1 MGRKPNQL
9 ILEFFERGPKLED
22 ASNRYQHT
30 CRSCGEKFPKG
41 RIDTLTAH
49 LVKKCPAL
57 TAQDRQR
64 AILQFH
70 DLPVPDLPPP
80 QSSSAQGPAHQVTAA
95 QKHGATN
102 PSQPMTLPYAAPKAG
117 MSRLEALA
125 EVSRQRLDLSGQRIP
140 TPDPDQLPERRGS
153 MRDDAMQNPGPVYE
167 DFLVQ
172 DHDPKPNPDSNGSAV
187 DAPIHNN
194 EPSGAQQPQSLY
206 QYDHLAV
213 GSPHSA
219 GTPIPPASST
229 PPSSTLPPASS
240 ATAATHSHPSPL
252 VMAASAAEELRA
264 NMPNVN
270 HSMEHHGSPGEA
282 AYNPQTGRTGIWASI
297 DPVLQLQDATRD
309 HPESHSPS
317 PNAASATYHRP
328 IAINPNGQQTHFTTD
343 FSMNPKPAKPKVRG
357 RFSDSRRK
365 EVQEVRKRG
374 ACIRCRMLKKPCSG
388 ESPCSTCQNVESA
401 RLWKHPCIRTRIAEE
416 FNLYSAGL
424 HSVLAFHSISSA
436 KANMHFEHVHGRI
449 EARLFDIEPTMYTTF
464 TTLKGL
470 RGVNGPIDPQL
481 VASGLSMESMQ
492 DVEIIDPDVE
502 DIGGKLE
509 SYMKRIGPVIYEAET
524 SPFMKPTLVM
534 AHRLSVENK
543 EGIESKESLLSKVLE
558 LWVATRVLAEPDLKF
573 QLFFNHTQPPF
584 KDPVIMTP
592 QDLESVPQTSRFPIE
607 LATHSEAYRL
617 IDAQILGAMEKRAAN
632 LSKFVMNDLER
643 RLLQR
648 QQANPFETFLV
659 SMILLACVER
669 MCWLFKRWENPAH
682 VPART
687 YSVPPADLKTELER
701 SINAANA
708 AATAAENAQ
717 NNVDHN
723 VPMPDAPPPQE
734 ATPSMQ
740 STAQAATDA
749 ANALF
754 SQPHPNRWPLDKPP
768 ASYSQQGER
777 FSDILHMLLK
787 MRGVPPKTTTEPITN
802 VVVPIDNMTN
812 NQTTN
817 ATINPKS
824 DALAKE
830 WFAEVKITPM
840 YLAERRNAVF
850 VGSDPREW
858 ECFYVSKILVHN
870 GIVEGTGRLVP

>member
-70 DLPVPDLPPP
+70 DLPVPDLPPTP
-80 QSSSAQGPAHQVTAA
+80 SSSSTQGPAQQVTPQKNGA
-95 QKHGATN
+95 QN

-140 TPDPDQLPERRGS
+140 TPDPEQLPERRGS
-153 MRDDAMQNPGPVYE
+153 MRDDSMQNPGPVYE

-172 DHDPKPNPDSNGSAV
+172 DHDPKPAADANGSAV
-187 DAPIHNN
+187 DAATHTP
-194 EPSGAQQPQSLY
+194 EASSGQPPQSIY
-206 QYDHLAV
+206 QYEHLPTGTAQV
-213 GSPHSA
+213 GL
-219 GTPIPPASST
+219 PIPPVPAST
-229 PPSSTLPPASS
+229 PPNSSLPPASS
-240 ATAATHSHPSPL
+240 AAPATAPPHPSPL

-264 NMPNVN
+264 NMPNAN
-270 HSMEHHGSPGEA
+270 HSMEQPTGANDPSHH
-282 AYNPQTGRTGIWASI
+282 QQGRLTGIWASI

-309 HPESHSPS
+309 HSEPHSPS
-317 PNAASATYHRP
+317 PTAGGSATYHRP
-328 IAINPNGQQTHFTTD
+328 IAINPNGQQAHFTTD

-374 ACIRCRMLKKPCSG
+374 ACIRCRMLKKP
-388 ESPCSTCQNVESA
+388 NVESA

-436 KANMHFEHVHGRI
+436 KANMHFEHIPGRI
-449 EARLFDIEPTMYTTF
+449 EARLVDIEPTMYTTF
-464 TTLKGL
+464 TTLKAL
-470 RGVNGPIDPQL
+470 RGVNAPIDPQL

-509 SYMKRIGPVIYEAET
+509 SYMKRIGPTIYEAET

-558 LWVATRVLAEPDLKF
+558 LWVATRILAEPTLKF
-573 QLFFNHTQPPF
+573 QLFFNHTQPPY
-584 KDPVIMTP
+584 KDPVILTQ
-592 QDLESVPQTSRFPIE
+592 QDLESVSHASRFPIE
-607 LATHSEAYRL
+607 PGARSESYKL

-669 MCWLFKRWENPAH
+669 MCWLFKRWENPAQ
-682 VPART
+682 VPARM
-687 YSVPPADLKTELER
+687 YSVPPPDLRTQLEN

-708 AATAAENAQ
+708 ADAAASAAENAT

-723 VPMPDAPPPQE
+723 VTMTDVPPQQD
-734 ATPSMQ
+734 AGPLV
-740 STAQAATDA
+740 QAASDA
-749 ANALF
+749 VNALF

-802 VVVPIDNMTN
+802 IVVPIDNMTN

-830 WFAEVKITPM
+830 WFSEVKITPQ
-840 YLAERRNAVF
+840 YLAERRNAPF
-850 VGSDPREW
+850 HGIEPREW

>member
-70 DLPVPDLPPP
+70 DLPVPDLPPTP
-80 QSSSAQGPAHQVTAA
+80 SSSSTQGPAQQVTPQKNGA
-95 QKHGATN
+95 QN

-140 TPDPDQLPERRGS
+140 TPDPEQLPERRGS
-153 MRDDAMQNPGPVYE
+153 MRDDSMQNPGPVT
-167 DFLVQ
+167 
-172 DHDPKPNPDSNGSAV
+172 
-187 DAPIHNN
+187 
-194 EPSGAQQPQSLY
+194 
-206 QYDHLAV
+206 
-213 GSPHSA
+213 HSRSIER
-219 GTPIPPASST
+219 T
-229 PPSSTLPPASS
+229 
-240 ATAATHSHPSPL
+240 ATAVHLP
-252 VMAASAAEELRA
+252 
-264 NMPNVN
+264 
-270 HSMEHHGSPGEA
+270 
-282 AYNPQTGRTGIWASI
+282 
-297 DPVLQLQDATRD
+297 
-309 HPESHSPS
+309 
-317 PNAASATYHRP
+317 
-328 IAINPNGQQTHFTTD
+328 
-343 FSMNPKPAKPKVRG
+343 
-357 RFSDSRRK
+357 
-365 EVQEVRKRG
+365 EVRKRG
-374 ACIRCRMLKKPCSG
+374 ACIRCRMLKKP
-388 ESPCSTCQNVESA
+388 NVESA

-436 KANMHFEHVHGRI
+436 KANMHFEHIPGRI
-449 EARLFDIEPTMYTTF
+449 EARLVDIEPTMYTTF
-464 TTLKGL
+464 TTLKAL
-470 RGVNGPIDPQL
+470 RGVNAPIDPQL

-509 SYMKRIGPVIYEAET
+509 SYMKRIGPTIYEAET

-558 LWVATRVLAEPDLKF
+558 LWVATRILAEPTLKF
-573 QLFFNHTQPPF
+573 QLFFNHTQPPY
-584 KDPVIMTP
+584 KDPVILTQ
-592 QDLESVPQTSRFPIE
+592 QDLESVSHASRFPIE
-607 LATHSEAYRL
+607 PGARSESYKL

-669 MCWLFKRWENPAH
+669 MCWLFKRWENPAQ
-682 VPART
+682 VPARM
-687 YSVPPADLKTELER
+687 YSVPPPDLRTQLEN

-708 AATAAENAQ
+708 ADAAASAAENAT

-723 VPMPDAPPPQE
+723 VTMTDVPPQQD
-734 ATPSMQ
+734 AGPLV
-740 STAQAATDA
+740 QAASDA
-749 ANALF
+749 VNALF

-802 VVVPIDNMTN
+802 IVVPIDNMTN

-830 WFAEVKITPM
+830 WFSEVKITPQ
-840 YLAERRNAVF
+840 YLAERRNAPF
-850 VGSDPREW
+850 HGIEPREW

>member
-1 MGRKPNQL
+1 
-9 ILEFFERGPKLED
+9 
-22 ASNRYQHT
+22 
-30 CRSCGEKFPKG
+30 
-41 RIDTLTAH
+41 
-49 LVKKCPAL
+49 
-57 TAQDRQR
+57 
-64 AILQFH
+64 
-70 DLPVPDLPPP
+70 
-80 QSSSAQGPAHQVTAA
+80 
-95 QKHGATN
+95 
-102 PSQPMTLPYAAPKAG
+102 
-117 MSRLEALA
+117 
-125 EVSRQRLDLSGQRIP
+125 
-140 TPDPDQLPERRGS
+140 
-153 MRDDAMQNPGPVYE
+153 
-167 DFLVQ
+167 
-172 DHDPKPNPDSNGSAV
+172 
-187 DAPIHNN
+187 
-194 EPSGAQQPQSLY
+194 
-206 QYDHLAV
+206 
-213 GSPHSA
+213 
-219 GTPIPPASST
+219 
-229 PPSSTLPPASS
+229 
-240 ATAATHSHPSPL
+240 
-252 VMAASAAEELRA
+252 MAASAAEELRA
-264 NMPNVN
+264 NMPNAN
-270 HSMEHHGSPGEA
+270 YSMEQPSGASDPSFHQQGRSTG
-282 AYNPQTGRTGIWASI
+282 NWPQAI
-297 DPVLQLQDATRD
+297 DPVLQLQDAARD
-309 HPESHSPS
+309 HSEGHSPS
-317 PNAASATYHRP
+317 PTASSATYHRP
-328 IAINPNGQQTHFTTD
+328 IAINPHGQQTHFTTD

-374 ACIRCRMLKKPCSG
+374 ACIRCRMLKKPVGFHVLQLYICILICFQCSG

-424 HSVLAFHSISSA
+424 HSVLAFHSISST
-436 KANMHFEHVHGRI
+436 KANLHFEHIPGRI
-449 EARLFDIEPTMYTTF
+449 EARLLEIEPSMYTTF

-470 RGVNGPIDPQL
+470 RGVNAPIDPQL
-481 VASGLSMESMQ
+481 VASGLSMESVQ

-509 SYMKRIGPVIYEAET
+509 SYMKRIGPTIYEAET
-524 SPFMKPTLVM
+524 SPFMKPTLMM
-534 AHRLSVENK
+534 AYRLSVENK

-558 LWVATRVLAEPDLKF
+558 LWVATRILAEPTLKF

-584 KDPVIMTP
+584 KDPVVLAP
-592 QDLESVPQTSRFPIE
+592 QDLESVSQASRFSIDP
-607 LATHSEAYRL
+607 ATHSESYKL

-669 MCWLFKRWENPAH
+669 MCWLFKRWENPGQ
-682 VPART
+682 VPHRT
-687 YSVPPADLKTELER
+687 YSVPPPDLKTELER

-708 AATAAENAQ
+708 AANAAENAT

-723 VPMPDAPPPQE
+723 VTMTDAPAPQE
-734 ATPSMQ
+734 AADPAQ
-740 STAQAATDA
+740 TALQTATDA
-749 ANALF
+749 VNVLF

-802 VVVPIDNMTN
+802 IVVPIDNMTN

-824 DALAKE
+824 DALAKD

-840 YLAERRNAVF
+840 YLAERRNAIF
-850 VGSDPREW
+850 IGNDPREW

>member
-1 MGRKPNQL
+1 
-9 ILEFFERGPKLED
+9 
-22 ASNRYQHT
+22 
-30 CRSCGEKFPKG
+30 
-41 RIDTLTAH
+41 
-49 LVKKCPAL
+49 
-57 TAQDRQR
+57 
-64 AILQFH
+64 
-70 DLPVPDLPPP
+70 
-80 QSSSAQGPAHQVTAA
+80 
-95 QKHGATN
+95 
-102 PSQPMTLPYAAPKAG
+102 
-117 MSRLEALA
+117 
-125 EVSRQRLDLSGQRIP
+125 
-140 TPDPDQLPERRGS
+140 
-153 MRDDAMQNPGPVYE
+153 
-167 DFLVQ
+167 
-172 DHDPKPNPDSNGSAV
+172 
-187 DAPIHNN
+187 
-194 EPSGAQQPQSLY
+194 
-206 QYDHLAV
+206 
-213 GSPHSA
+213 
-219 GTPIPPASST
+219 
-229 PPSSTLPPASS
+229 
-240 ATAATHSHPSPL
+240 
-252 VMAASAAEELRA
+252 
-264 NMPNVN
+264 
-270 HSMEHHGSPGEA
+270 
-282 AYNPQTGRTGIWASI
+282 
-297 DPVLQLQDATRD
+297 
-309 HPESHSPS
+309 
-317 PNAASATYHRP
+317 
-328 IAINPNGQQTHFTTD
+328 
-343 FSMNPKPAKPKVRG
+343 
-357 RFSDSRRK
+357 
-365 EVQEVRKRG
+365 
-374 ACIRCRMLKKPCSG
+374 
-388 ESPCSTCQNVESA
+388 
-401 RLWKHPCIRTRIAEE
+401 
-416 FNLYSAGL
+416 
-424 HSVLAFHSISSA
+424 
-436 KANMHFEHVHGRI
+436 
-449 EARLFDIEPTMYTTF
+449 
-464 TTLKGL
+464 
-470 RGVNGPIDPQL
+470 
-481 VASGLSMESMQ
+481 MESMQ

-509 SYMKRIGPVIYEAET
+509 SYMKRIGPMIYEAET

-607 LATHSEAYRL
+607 LATRSEAYRL

-669 MCWLFKRWENPAH
+669 MCWLFKRWENPVH

-687 YSVPPADLKTELER
+687 YSVPPPDLKTELEK

-734 ATPSMQ
+734 GTPSMQ

-802 VVVPIDNMTN
+802 IVVPIDNMTN

-850 VGSDPREW
+850 IGNDPREW

>member
-1 MGRKPNQL
+1 
-9 ILEFFERGPKLED
+9 
-22 ASNRYQHT
+22 
-30 CRSCGEKFPKG
+30 
-41 RIDTLTAH
+41 
-49 LVKKCPAL
+49 
-57 TAQDRQR
+57 
-64 AILQFH
+64 
-70 DLPVPDLPPP
+70 
-80 QSSSAQGPAHQVTAA
+80 
-95 QKHGATN
+95 
-102 PSQPMTLPYAAPKAG
+102 MTLSFCIHPP
-117 MSRLEALA
+117 RLL
-125 EVSRQRLDLSGQRIP
+125 I
-140 TPDPDQLPERRGS
+140 
-153 MRDDAMQNPGPVYE
+153 
-167 DFLVQ
+167 
-172 DHDPKPNPDSNGSAV
+172 
-187 DAPIHNN
+187 
-194 EPSGAQQPQSLY
+194 
-206 QYDHLAV
+206 
-213 GSPHSA
+213 
-219 GTPIPPASST
+219 SS
-229 PPSSTLPPASS
+229 
-240 ATAATHSHPSPL
+240 
-252 VMAASAAEELRA
+252 
-264 NMPNVN
+264 
-270 HSMEHHGSPGEA
+270 
-282 AYNPQTGRTGIWASI
+282 Q
-297 DPVLQLQDATRD
+297 
-309 HPESHSPS
+309 
-317 PNAASATYHRP
+317 
-328 IAINPNGQQTHFTTD
+328 
-343 FSMNPKPAKPKVRG
+343 
-357 RFSDSRRK
+357 
-365 EVQEVRKRG
+365 
-374 ACIRCRMLKKPCSG
+374 CSG

-436 KANMHFEHVHGRI
+436 KANMHFEHVPGRI
-449 EARLFDIEPTMYTTF
+449 EARLLDIEPTMYTTF

-492 DVEIIDPDVE
+492 DIEIIDPDVE

-509 SYMKRIGPVIYEAET
+509 SYMKRIGPTIYEAET
-524 SPFMKPTLVM
+524 SPFMKPTLLM

-543 EGIESKESLLSKVLE
+543 EGIENKESLLSKVLE
-558 LWVATRVLAEPDLKF
+558 LWVATRILAEPSLKF

-592 QDLESVPQTSRFPIE
+592 QDLESVPQASRFPIE

-669 MCWLFKRWENPAH
+669 MCWLFKRWENPIQ
-682 VPART
+682 VPARN
-687 YSVPPADLKTELER
+687 YSVPPPDLKTELER

-708 AATAAENAQ
+708 AASAAENAQ
-717 NNVDHN
+717 NNVDNN

-734 ATPSMQ
+734 TSPSMQ

-802 VVVPIDNMTN
+802 IVVPIDNMTN

-850 VGSDPREW
+850 IGNDPREW